1 MYSQIFLQLIKVS
14 QFDKSLHP
22 LLLKPFILIVR
33 RERSAQKSLNMYVSK
48 NYLSEIILMSDVSN
62 LCKQQ
67 NCEGKIF
74 FLASSTSNESQL
86 ECFLLIFLFFIKAT
100 AYCEGRPTS
109 ITSSRGVQ
117 TMFLL
122 TVLLKGI
129 LCGLFPLLPL
139 RRKIL
144 GSLVFIFLPFFCAI
158 HHFSRCTRAYGRRL

>member
-1 MYSQIFLQLIKVS
+1 MYFS
-14 QFDKSLHP
+14 
-22 LLLKPFILIVR
+22 R
-33 RERSAQKSLNMYVSK
+33 
-48 NYLSEIILMSDVSN
+48 NYPGEIILMSDVSN

-67 NCEGKIF
+67 NCEEKIF
-74 FLASSTSNESQL
+74 FLVSSTSNKSQL
-86 ECFLLIFLFFIKAT
+86 ACFLLILKKAA

-129 LCGLFPLLPL
+129 LCGPFPLLPL

-144 GSLVFIFLPFFCAI
+144 GSVVFIFLPFFWAI
-158 HHFSRCTRAYGRRL
+158 HHFSRCTRAYGHRL

>member
-1 MYSQIFLQLIKVS
+1 MYFS
-14 QFDKSLHP
+14 
-22 LLLKPFILIVR
+22 R
-33 RERSAQKSLNMYVSK
+33 
-48 NYLSEIILMSDVSN
+48 NYPGEIILISDVSN

-67 NCEGKIF
+67 NCEEKNIF
-74 FLASSTSNESQL
+74 ILASSTSNKSQL
-86 ECFLLIFLFFIKAT
+86 ECFLLILKKAA

-139 RRKIL
+139 RPKIL
-144 GSLVFIFLPFFCAI
+144 GSVVFIFLPFFGLFITLVGAPELMAI
-158 HHFSRCTRAYGRRL
+158 AC